1 MAIDELGPGPQW
13 LMVFHAD
20 APDEAAELAAHLTQ
34 AVRVVR
40 SDTMVLSPIF
50 GAHTGPGIIGFA
62 ALPWP
67 GGAPPTDG
75 GTNRGA
81 PRGPW
86 AYHRD
91 VVTEAARPDEQHSV
105 GEPDQG
111 DVDNAVR
118 RPRRRWLAYLPLL
131 FALGAIAALLVYA
144 DPRKIGIAFQR
155 FNLIYIPAVVVLA
168 VGFYIVQGVRWWTL
182 NRALGIKFPL
192 RDTVFLTETG
202 QATALLPL
210 GELTRAL
217 LVSKAAAV
225 HLGTVVASET
235 VQELLFVFMLFAL
248 ALPKALSLHLIAI
261 AVIVP
266 MLFVI
271 AIVAILTVER
281 LYARVRRIIGRVPVL
296 KRLRPAIDELHR
308 DTRVLFLHADTYRY
322 LPLSA
327 AQAIMAVTLLWGV
340 AQGVDPGKLSW
351 TSAGFVY
358 AVTSGSSL
366 VELLAGRP
374 RRGGGEYRRPAR
386 AAWHPV
392 RSRDRYL
399 GDAAARR

>member
-1 MAIDELGPGPQW
+1 
-13 LMVFHAD
+13 
-20 APDEAAELAAHLTQ
+20 
-34 AVRVVR
+34 
-40 SDTMVLSPIF
+40 
-50 GAHTGPGIIGFA
+50 
-62 ALPWP
+62 
-67 GGAPPTDG
+67 
-75 GTNRGA
+75 
-81 PRGPW
+81 
-86 AYHRD
+86 
-91 VVTEAARPDEQHSV
+91 VVTEAARPDEQRS
-105 GEPDQG
+105 GAGADQG
-111 DVDNAVR
+111 EDEVPG

-155 FNLIYIPAVVVLA
+155 FNLAYIPIVVVLA
-168 VGFYIVQGVRWWTL
+168 IGFYIVQGVRWWTL

-217 LVSKAAAV
+217 LLSKAAAV
-225 HLGTVVASET
+225 HLGSVVASET

-271 AIVAILTVER
+271 GIVAILTVER

-296 KRLRPAIDELHR
+296 KRFRPAIDELHR
-308 DTRVLFLHADTYRY
+308 DARVLFRHADTYRY
-322 LPLSA
+322 LPLSI
-327 AQAIMAVTLLWGV
+327 AQAIMAVTLLWAV

-358 AVTSGSSL
+358 AVTQG
-366 VELLAGRP
+366 
-374 RRGGGEYRRPAR
+374 
-386 AAWHPV
+386 AAWLSFSPGGLGAV
-392 RSRDRYL
+392 EASTAGLLVLLGIQFDLATAISVMQRLADKGLNTLIGWICYL
-399 GDAAARR
+399 FARRRYNLTGASLFRFEMPRAEEAVGPTST